1 MNECANTRNQ
11 EIEIILNL
19 SSLCYQIMCFLYDD
33 GHKREVKQCIDIYD
47 GRNDRMSPGTVD
59 REWLDCQRQISNGTP
74 VSREQFIKGAGHLDR
89 VM

>member
-11 EIEIILNL
+11 EIEIIFNL
-19 SSLCYQIMCFLYDD
+19 SFLRDQIMCCLYDG
-33 GHKREVKQCIDIYD
+33 GHKREVKQCSIYD
-47 GRNDRMSPGTVD
+47 SRDDRMSPGTVD
-59 REWLDCQRQISNGTP
+59 REWLDGQRQISNGTP